1 MGEKRKERRNS
12 KKRMRINHSQFPSKI
27 IIGYYQERE
36 YEQKDSGNDIMPEK
50 HPPPQK
56 KMMS

>member
-50 HPPPQK
+50 HPPPK
-56 KMMS
+56 KK